1 MLGMVMAEEEKV
13 EGEAEEQ
20 EATEES
26 SEGGGGGKLVLLIGL
41 INTIGLC
48 ALGYFTIMQPP
59 AAAPVGGSMGNVNP
73 AVMSPESSSGE
84 DMAKR
89 TGVPGPKV
97 DLGEMT
103 VNLKDP
109 MADRYLKVRL
119 ELELDKEETRT
130 EVEARLNE
138 IKYHLQ
144 AMLSGQRVKDVNGP
158 KNKEALRN
166 NMIRRANA
174 ALGGKGRITEVW
186 PSEWVV
192 Q

>member
-1 MLGMVMAEEEKV
+1 MAEADEEKPD
-13 EGEAEEQ
+13 GGAEER
-20 EATEES
+20 AADGDD
-26 SEGGGGGKLVLLIGL
+26 EGGGGGKVVLLIGL
-41 INTIGLC
+41 VNTLGMC
-48 ALGYFTIMQPP
+48 ALGYLFLTQKPEVV
-59 AAAPVGGSMGNVNP
+59 AAGAAMAPIDP
-73 AVMSPESSSGE
+73 VMSAESTNGA
-84 DMAKR
+84 DTAKR
-89 TGVPGPKV
+89 TGAPGPKI

-119 ELELDKEETRT
+119 ELELDKEETRS
-130 EVEARLNE
+130 EVEGRFNE

-144 AMLSGQRVKDVNGP
+144 AMLSVQRVKDVNGP
-158 KNKEALRN
+158 KNKEALRK

-174 ALGGKGRITEVW
+174 ALGGSGRITEVW

>member
-1 MLGMVMAEEEKV
+1 MAEAEEEKP
-13 EGEAEEQ
+13 EGGEEEAAEKGED
-20 EATEES
+20 A
-26 SEGGGGGKLVLLIGL
+26 GGGGGKTVLLIGL
-41 INTIGLC
+41 VNTIGMC
-48 ALGYFTIMQPP
+48 ALGYLFLTQKPEV
-59 AAAPVGGSMGNVNP
+59 AAGPGSMAP
-73 AVMSPESSSGE
+73 IDPVMSEESSNGV
-84 DMAKR
+84 DTAKR
-89 TGVPGPKV
+89 TGAPGPKV

-130 EVEARLNE
+130 EVESRLSQ

-158 KNKEALRN
+158 KNKEALRK

-174 ALGGKGRITEVW
+174 ALSGSGRITEVW

>member
-1 MLGMVMAEEEKV
+1 MAEEEKV
-13 EGEAEEQ
+13 EGEGEEK
-20 EATEES
+20 EETEDS
-26 SEGGGGGKLVLLIGL
+26 SEGGGGKLILLIGL
-41 INTIGLC
+41 INTIGMC
-48 ALGYFTIMQPP
+48 ALGYMFLTQQP
-59 AAAPVGGSMGNVNP
+59 AAPVAGASLAPVDP
-73 AVMSPESSSGE
+73 AMSADSANGV

-89 TGVPGPKV
+89 TGIPGPKV

-119 ELELDKEETRT
+119 ELELDKEETRS
-130 EVEARLNE
+130 EVESRLNE

-158 KNKEALRN
+158 KNKEALRK

-174 ALGGKGRITEVW
+174 ALGGTGRITEVW

>member
-1 MLGMVMAEEEKV
+1 MAEEEKV
-13 EGEAEEQ
+13 ESEGEEQ
-20 EATEES
+20 EEVEES
-26 SEGGGGGKLVLLIGL
+26 SDGGGGGKLVLLIGL
-41 INTIGLC
+41 VNTIGLC
-48 ALGYFTIMQPP
+48 ALGYLFITKEPP
-59 AAAPVGGSMGNVNP
+59 PPSAGSALSAVDP
-73 AVMSPESSSGE
+73 AVMSPESSNGVDIS
-84 DMAKR
+84 KR

>member
-1 MLGMVMAEEEKV
+1 MAEAEEENP
-13 EGEAEEQ
+13 EGGGEQ
-20 EATEES
+20 EAAEQGEES
-26 SEGGGGGKLVLLIGL
+26 GGGGKMVLLIGL
-41 INTIGLC
+41 VNTIGMC
-48 ALGYFTIMQPP
+48 ALGYLFLTQKPQVVAGGGTM
-59 AAAPVGGSMGNVNP
+59 APIDP
-73 AVMSPESSSGE
+73 VMSAESTNGV
-84 DMAKR
+84 DTAKR
-89 TGVPGPKV
+89 TGAPGPKI

-130 EVEARLNE
+130 EVEGRLNE

-158 KNKEALRN
+158 KNKEALRK

-174 ALGGKGRITEVW
+174 ALGGSGRITEVW